1 MRSVELLAHGKP
13 RLQDPMRACLVA
25 FASFCSLVDCN
36 RIRITTTSPNKP
48 VLEGTL
54 FTTCPL
60 TNLVA
65 ISTTPSNFRVLPIS
79 TIQTFTLTSAPSS
92 ANGTAPFTN
101 AIPPLAPLN
110 TAALSARADAAVAR
124 LKEAEARKGKG
135 VGKEAQD
142 LFDALAKSLPA
153 RWDGANMVI
162 NDAVVIVAPYRAE
175 DCRVGQGQP
184 KEMLARVKKIVSLPV
199 KERLHLGIALLI

>member
-1 MRSVELLAHGKP
+1 MNILDGFW
-13 RLQDPMRACLVA
+13 LV
-25 FASFCSLVDCN
+25 FCVTSNVD
-36 RIRITTTSPNKP
+36 RIRITTTVPNKH
-48 VLEGTL
+48 VFEGTL

-65 ISTTPSNFRVLPIS
+65 ISITPSNFRILPIS
-79 TIQTFTLTSAPSS
+79 SIQNFTLMSAPPSI
-92 ANGTAPFTN
+92 NGTAPFTN
-101 AIPPLAPLN
+101 AFPLLAPLN
-110 TAALSARADAAVAR
+110 TGALSARADAAVAR

-142 LFDALAKSLPA
+142 IFDALAKSLPA
-153 RWDGANMVI
+153 RWDGTNMVI

-184 KEMLARVKKIVSLPV
+184 KEMLARVKKIVSLSQ
-199 KERLHLGIALLI
+199 